1 MGYRLLEKIVIY
13 KICIFQLIN
22 VIYEKTSYVQVCQ
35 NAFGVDE
42 KLSSRFLDHIL
53 ELRQYH
59 QTCSDNHLFTKHV
72 QIRRSV
78 DKNFVVIMY
87 LFISN
92 GKLIFI
98 HETWFIT
105 QNISMDSFLIQQW
118 LLFVTS
124 ALQCTFV
131 CMSIS
136 LLTFDFLGS
145 SPRSLSLILNDAYS
159 YIHL

>member
-1 MGYRLLEKIVIY
+1 MKKLLMCE
-13 KICIFQLIN
+13 
-22 VIYEKTSYVQVCQ
+22 

-92 GKLIFI
+92 GK
-98 HETWFIT
+98 
-105 QNISMDSFLIQQW
+105 SY
-118 LLFVTS
+118 
-124 ALQCTFV
+124 
-131 CMSIS
+131 
-136 LLTFDFLGS
+136 
-145 SPRSLSLILNDAYS
+145 LSGNMIYHS
-159 YIHL
+159 KYIHG